1 MRASAGGIIRTKNN
15 GTSNAKL
22 RIVCFM
28 SLLDHLG
35 LVFIALIANG
45 LSALAGG
52 GAGLLQLPA
61 LIFLG
66 LPFPVAL
73 ATHKIAS
80 VALGIGASL
89 RHFRRSIFE
98 GRRLILILATGL
110 PGVVLGAL
118 LVLEIPPRA
127 GEIALGMLTIGL
139 GWYSWRR
146 PQLGREAVTVTGST
160 AHALT
165 GGVGLFLIGVLNGS
179 LTSGTG
185 LMVTLWLVRWYGL
198 SYTQAVAY
206 TLVLVG
212 LFWNGAGALVLG
224 TLGEVRWDW
233 LPALLIGSF
242 LGGYIGASLAHRY
255 GNLLVK
261 RTFEIVTVLTGVGLL
276 LPWP

>member
-1 MRASAGGIIRTKNN
+1 
-15 GTSNAKL
+15 
-22 RIVCFM
+22 M

-35 LVFIALIANG
+35 LALIALVANG

-80 VALGIGASL
+80 VALGAGASL
-89 RHFRRSIFE
+89 RHLKQSTFE
-98 GRRLILILATGL
+98 ARRLGLILGTGL
-110 PGVVLGAL
+110 PGVIIGAL
-118 LVLEIPPRA
+118 VVLEIPPRA
-127 GEIALGMLTIGL
+127 GEIALGILTIGL
-139 GWYSWRR
+139 GWYSFQR
-146 PQLGREAVTVTGST
+146 PQLGQNPISVSHGPAKMIMG
-160 AHALT
+160 AA
-165 GGVGLFLIGVLNGS
+165 GLFVIGVLNGS

-212 LFWNGAGALVLG
+212 LFWNGTGALVLG
-224 TLGEVRWDW
+224 TLGEVRWEW

-242 LGGYIGASLAHRY
+242 AGGYLGASLAHRY
-255 GNLLVK
+255 GNRLIK
-261 RTFEIVTVLTGVGLL
+261 RVFEVVTVLTGLALL
-276 LPWP
+276 LPW

>member
-1 MRASAGGIIRTKNN
+1 
-15 GTSNAKL
+15 
-22 RIVCFM
+22 M
-28 SLLDHLG
+28 STLDHLA
-35 LVFIALIANG
+35 LLLIALVANA
-45 LSALAGG
+45 LSAVAGG

-80 VALGIGASL
+80 VALGAGASL
-89 RHFRRSIFE
+89 RHLKESTFE
-98 GRRLILILATGL
+98 GRRLVLILATGL
-110 PGVVLGAL
+110 PGVLLGAL

-127 GEIALGMLTIGL
+127 GEIALGVLTIGL

-146 PQLGREAVTVTGST
+146 PQLGQTAVIMRSSLGR
-160 AHALT
+160 ALT
-165 GGVGLFLIGVLNGS
+165 GGLGLFLIGVLNGS

-198 SYTQAVAY
+198 SYTRAVAY
-206 TLVLVG
+206 TMVLVG
-212 LFWNGAGALVLG
+212 LFWNGTGALVLG

-233 LPALLIGSF
+233 LPALVVGSF
-242 LGGYIGASLAHRY
+242 AGGYLGASLAYRY
-255 GNLLVK
+255 GNRLVK
-261 RTFEIVTVLTGVGLL
+261 RVFETVTVATGLALL

>member
-1 MRASAGGIIRTKNN
+1 
-15 GTSNAKL
+15 
-22 RIVCFM
+22 M
-28 SLLDHLG
+28 SLLEQFG
-35 LVFIALIANG
+35 LVLIALVANG

-80 VALGIGASL
+80 VALGAGASL
-89 RHFRRSIFE
+89 RHLKQSTFE
-98 GRRLILILATGL
+98 PRRLALILAAGL
-110 PGVVLGAL
+110 PGVLLGAL

-127 GEIALGMLTIGL
+127 GEIALGLLTIGL

-146 PQLGREAVTVTGST
+146 PQLGQQAVPVVSG
-160 AHALT
+160 AMHALA
-165 GGVGLFLIGVLNGS
+165 GALGLFLIGVLNGS

-212 LFWNGAGALVLG
+212 LFWNGTGALVLG
-224 TLGEVRWDW
+224 TLGEVRWEW

-242 LGGYIGASLAHRY
+242 LGGYLGASLAHRY
-255 GNLLVK
+255 GNRLVK
-261 RTFEIVTVLTGVGLL
+261 RVFEIVTVATGLALL
-276 LPWP
+276 LPWI

>member
-1 MRASAGGIIRTKNN
+1 
-15 GTSNAKL
+15 
-22 RIVCFM
+22 M
-28 SLLDHLG
+28 SLLEQFG
-35 LVFIALIANG
+35 LVLIALVANG

-80 VALGIGASL
+80 VALGAGASL
-89 RHFRRSIFE
+89 RHLKQSTFE
-98 GRRLILILATGL
+98 ARRLALILAAGL
-110 PGVVLGAL
+110 PGVLLGAL

-127 GEIALGMLTIGL
+127 GEIALGLLTIGL

-146 PQLGREAVTVTGST
+146 PQLGQQTVTVVSG
-160 AHALT
+160 ARHALT
-165 GGVGLFLIGVLNGS
+165 GALGLFLIGVLNGS

-212 LFWNGAGALVLG
+212 LFWNGTGALVLG
-224 TLGEVRWDW
+224 TLGEVRWEW
-233 LPALLIGSF
+233 LPALLVGSF
-242 LGGYIGASLAHRY
+242 LGGYLGASLAHRY
-255 GNLLVK
+255 GNRVVK
-261 RTFEIVTVLTGVGLL
+261 RVFEVVTVATGLALL
-276 LPWP
+276 LPWI

>member
-1 MRASAGGIIRTKNN
+1 
-15 GTSNAKL
+15 
-22 RIVCFM
+22 M

-35 LVFIALIANG
+35 LVLIALVANG

-80 VALGIGASL
+80 VALGIGASVRHL
-89 RHFRRSIFE
+89 RQSTFEVRRVA
-98 GRRLILILATGL
+98 LVLATGL
-110 PGVVLGAL
+110 PGVVLGAM
-118 LVLEIPPRA
+118 LVIEIPPRA
-127 GEIALGMLTIGL
+127 GEIALGALTIGL

-146 PQLGREAVTVTGST
+146 PQLGQQMVVVAGGA
-160 AHALT
+160 AHALN
-165 GGVGLFLIGVLNGS
+165 GALGLFLIGVLNGS

-212 LFWNGAGALVLG
+212 LFWNGTGALVLG
-224 TLGEVRWDW
+224 TLGEVRWAW

-242 LGGYIGASLAHRY
+242 VGGYLGSSLALHY
-255 GNLLVK
+255 GNRLVK
-261 RTFEIVTVLTGVGLL
+261 RVFEVVTVLTGLALL

>member
-1 MRASAGGIIRTKNN
+1 
-15 GTSNAKL
+15 
-22 RIVCFM
+22 M

-35 LVFIALIANG
+35 LILIALVANG

-80 VALGIGASL
+80 VALGAGASL
-89 RHFRRSIFE
+89 RHLKQSTFE
-98 GRRLILILATGL
+98 ARRLGLILMTGL
-110 PGVVLGAL
+110 PGVILGAL
-118 LVLEIPPRA
+118 VVLEIPPRA
-127 GEIALGMLTIGL
+127 GEIALGILTIGL
-139 GWYSWRR
+139 GWYSFRR
-146 PQLGREAVTVTGST
+146 PQLGQQPISVNHGTIHVVMGA
-160 AHALT
+160 
-165 GGVGLFLIGVLNGS
+165 VGLFLIGVLNGS

-212 LFWNGAGALVLG
+212 LFWNGTGALVLG
-224 TLGEVRWDW
+224 VLGEVRWEW

-242 LGGYIGASLAHRY
+242 AGGYLGASLALHY
-255 GNLLVK
+255 GNRLVK
-261 RTFEIVTVLTGVGLL
+261 RMFELVTVLTGLALL
-276 LPWP
+276 LPW

>member
-1 MRASAGGIIRTKNN
+1 
-15 GTSNAKL
+15 
-22 RIVCFM
+22 M
-28 SLLDHLG
+28 SPLDHLG
-35 LVFIALIANG
+35 LVLIALVANG

-80 VALGIGASL
+80 VALGLGASL
-89 RHFRRSIFE
+89 RHLKQSTFE
-98 GRRLILILATGL
+98 ARRLVLILATGL

-127 GEIALGMLTIGL
+127 GEIALGLLTIAL

-146 PQLGREAVTVTGST
+146 PQLGLSPVSVAGGA
-160 AHALT
+160 AHAL
-165 GGVGLFLIGVLNGS
+165 GGALGLFVIGILNGS

-212 LFWNGAGALVLG
+212 LFWNGTGAVVLG
-224 TLGEVRWDW
+224 TLGEVRWAW

-242 LGGYIGASLAHRY
+242 LGGYLGTALAHHY
-255 GNLLVK
+255 GNRLVK
-261 RTFEIVTVLTGVGLL
+261 RAFETVTVLTGLALL

>member
-1 MRASAGGIIRTKNN
+1 
-15 GTSNAKL
+15 L
-22 RIVCFM
+22 RIVCAM
-28 SLLDHLG
+28 SVLDHLG
-35 LVFIALIANG
+35 LVLIALVANG

-80 VALGIGASL
+80 VALGAGASL
-89 RHFRRSIFE
+89 RHLKENTFE
-98 GRRLILILATGL
+98 RARLALILAAGL

-127 GEIALGMLTIGL
+127 GEIALGILTIAL

-146 PQLGREAVTVTGST
+146 PQLGQHVVAVAGGT

-165 GGVGLFLIGVLNGS
+165 GAAGLFLIGVLNGS

-198 SYTQAVAY
+198 TYTQAVAY

-212 LFWNGAGALVLG
+212 LFWNGTGALVLG
-224 TLGEVRWDW
+224 TLGEVRWAW
-233 LPALLIGSF
+233 LPALLVGSF
-242 LGGYIGASLAHRY
+242 LGGYLGASMAHRY
-255 GNLLVK
+255 GNRLVK
-261 RTFEIVTVLTGVGLL
+261 RVFETVTVLTGLALL
-276 LPWP
+276 LPVL

>member
-1 MRASAGGIIRTKNN
+1 
-15 GTSNAKL
+15 
-22 RIVCFM
+22 M
-28 SLLDHLG
+28 SLLEQFG
-35 LVFIALIANG
+35 LVLIALVANG

-80 VALGIGASL
+80 VALGAGASL
-89 RHFRRSIFE
+89 RHLQKSTFE
-98 GRRLILILATGL
+98 ARRLVLILAAGL
-110 PGVVLGAL
+110 PGVLLGAL

-127 GEIALGMLTIGL
+127 GEIALGLLTIGL

-146 PQLGREAVTVTGST
+146 PQLGQQAVSVVSGVT
-160 AHALT
+160 HALT
-165 GGVGLFLIGVLNGS
+165 GAIGLFLIGVLNGS

-185 LMVTLWLVRWYGL
+185 LMATLWLVRWYGL

-212 LFWNGAGALVLG
+212 LFWNGTGALVLG
-224 TLGEVRWDW
+224 TLGEVRWEW
-233 LPALLIGSF
+233 LPALLVGSF
-242 LGGYIGASLAHRY
+242 LGGYLGASLAHRY
-255 GNLLVK
+255 GNRLVK
-261 RTFEIVTVLTGVGLL
+261 RVFEVVTVAAGLALL
-276 LPWP
+276 LPWI

>member
-1 MRASAGGIIRTKNN
+1 M
-15 GTSNAKL
+15 

-28 SLLDHLG
+28 FPLDHVG
-35 LVFIALIANG
+35 LFLVALVANG

-89 RHFRRSIFE
+89 RHFKQSTFE
-98 GRRLILILATGL
+98 GRRLALILATGL

-127 GEIALGMLTIGL
+127 GEIALGILTIGL

-146 PQLGREAVTVTGST
+146 PQLGRETVVVAGGTAH

-165 GGVGLFLIGVLNGS
+165 GALGLFLIGILNGS

-212 LFWNGAGALVLG
+212 LFWNGTGAVVLG

-233 LPALLIGSF
+233 LPALLVGSF
-242 LGGYIGASLAHRY
+242 IGGYLGAAMAHRY
-255 GNLLVK
+255 GSLLVK
-261 RTFEIVTVLTGVGLL
+261 RTFETVTVLTGVGLL

>member
-1 MRASAGGIIRTKNN
+1 M
-15 GTSNAKL
+15 
-22 RIVCFM
+22 RIVCAM
-28 SLLDHLG
+28 SILDHLG
-35 LVFIALIANG
+35 LILIALVANG

-80 VALGIGASL
+80 VALGAGASV
-89 RHFRRSIFE
+89 RHLKENTFDA
-98 GRRLILILATGL
+98 GRLVLILAAGL
-110 PGVVLGAL
+110 PGVIIGAL

-127 GEIALGMLTIGL
+127 GEIALGLLTIGL

-146 PQLGREAVTVTGST
+146 PQLGQATVTVTSDWT
-160 AHALT
+160 HATT
-165 GGVGLFLIGVLNGS
+165 GALGLFLIGVLNGS

-212 LFWNGAGALVLG
+212 LFWNGTGALVLG

-242 LGGYIGASLAHRY
+242 AGGYLGASLAHRY
-255 GNLLVK
+255 GNRLVK
-261 RTFEIVTVLTGVGLL
+261 RVFEIVTVLTGIALL
-276 LPWP
+276 LPGP

>member
-1 MRASAGGIIRTKNN
+1 M
-15 GTSNAKL
+15 

-28 SLLDHLG
+28 FPLDHVG
-35 LVFIALIANG
+35 LFLVALVANG

-80 VALGIGASL
+80 VALGIGAGLQHLKQST
-89 RHFRRSIFE
+89 FE
-98 GRRLILILATGL
+98 IRRLVLILATGL

-118 LVLEIPPRA
+118 VVLEIPPRT
-127 GEIALGMLTIGL
+127 GEVALGILTIGL

-146 PQLGREAVTVTGST
+146 PKLGRETVSVAASTG
-160 AHALT
+160 HALT
-165 GGVGLFLIGVLNGS
+165 GALGLFLIGVLNGS

-212 LFWNGAGALVLG
+212 LFWNGTGAVVLG

-233 LPALLIGSF
+233 LPALLVGSF
-242 LGGYIGASLAHRY
+242 IGGYLGAAMAHRY
-255 GNLLVK
+255 GSLLVK
-261 RTFEIVTVLTGVGLL
+261 RTFETVTVLTGVGLL

>member
-1 MRASAGGIIRTKNN
+1 
-15 GTSNAKL
+15 
-22 RIVCFM
+22 M
-28 SLLDHLG
+28 SPLDHLG
-35 LVFIALIANG
+35 LVLIALVANG

-80 VALGIGASL
+80 VALGLGASL
-89 RHFRRSIFE
+89 RHLKQSTFE
-98 GRRLILILATGL
+98 TRRLVLILATGL

-127 GEIALGMLTIGL
+127 GEIALGLLTIAL

-146 PQLGREAVTVTGST
+146 PQLGLSPVSVAGG
-160 AHALT
+160 AKHALA
-165 GGVGLFLIGVLNGS
+165 GALGLFVIGILNGS

-212 LFWNGAGALVLG
+212 LFWNGTGALVLG
-224 TLGEVRWDW
+224 TLGEVRWAW

-242 LGGYIGASLAHRY
+242 LGGYLGTALAQRY
-255 GNLLVK
+255 GNRLVK
-261 RTFEIVTVLTGVGLL
+261 RAFEIVTVLTGLALL

>member
-1 MRASAGGIIRTKNN
+1 
-15 GTSNAKL
+15 
-22 RIVCFM
+22 M
-28 SLLDHLG
+28 SLLEQFG
-35 LVFIALIANG
+35 LVLIALVANG

-80 VALGIGASL
+80 VALGAGASL
-89 RHFRRSIFE
+89 RHLKQSTFE
-98 GRRLILILATGL
+98 PRRLALILAAGL
-110 PGVVLGAL
+110 PGVLLGAL

-127 GEIALGMLTIGL
+127 GEIALGLLTIGL

-146 PQLGREAVTVTGST
+146 PQLGQQAVPVVSG
-160 AHALT
+160 AMHALA
-165 GGVGLFLIGVLNGS
+165 GALGLFLIGVLNGS

-224 TLGEVRWDW
+224 TLGEVRWEW

-242 LGGYIGASLAHRY
+242 LGGYLGASLAHRY
-255 GNLLVK
+255 GNRLVK
-261 RTFEIVTVLTGVGLL
+261 RVFEIVTVATGLALL
-276 LPWP
+276 LPWI

>member
-1 MRASAGGIIRTKNN
+1 MFADTGEATTIHGRSGI
-15 GTSNAKL
+15 NA
-22 RIVCFM
+22 RIVSLM
-28 SLLDHLG
+28 SLLDQLG
-35 LVFIALIANG
+35 LTLIALVANG

-80 VALGIGASL
+80 VALGAGASL
-89 RHFRRSIFE
+89 RHLQQSTFQA
-98 GRRLILILATGL
+98 RRLVLILATGL
-110 PGVVLGAL
+110 PGVILGAL

-127 GEIALGMLTIGL
+127 GEVALGILTVAL

-146 PQLGREAVTVTGST
+146 PQLGQDTVLITAGL
-160 AHALT
+160 AHALI
-165 GGVGLFLIGVLNGS
+165 GALGLFLIGVLNGS

-212 LFWNGAGALVLG
+212 LFWNGTGALVLG
-224 TLGEVRWDW
+224 TLGEVRWTW

-242 LGGYIGASLAHRY
+242 AGGYLGTSLALRY
-255 GNLLVK
+255 GNRLVK
-261 RTFEIVTVLTGVGLL
+261 RVFEVVTVLTGLALL

>member
-1 MRASAGGIIRTKNN
+1 MFAPSDGTITTNGKSSAN
-15 GTSNAKL
+15 L
-22 RIVCFM
+22 RIVCLM
-28 SLLDHLG
+28 SPLDHLA
-35 LVFIALIANG
+35 LVLISLTANG

-89 RHFRRSIFE
+89 RHLKQSTFE
-98 GRRLILILATGL
+98 ARRLALILATGL
-110 PGVVLGAL
+110 PGVVLGAM
-118 LVLEIPPRA
+118 LVLEIPPRV
-127 GEIALGMLTIGL
+127 GEIALGALTIGL

-146 PQLGREAVTVTGST
+146 PQLGQQMVAVAGDAT
-160 AHALT
+160 HALI
-165 GGVGLFLIGVLNGS
+165 GALGLFLIGVLNGS

-206 TLVLVG
+206 TMVLVG
-212 LFWNGAGALVLG
+212 LFWNGTGALVLG
-224 TLGEVRWDW
+224 TLGEVRWAW

-242 LGGYIGASLAHRY
+242 VGGYLGSSLALRY
-255 GNLLVK
+255 GNRLVK
-261 RTFEIVTVLTGVGLL
+261 RVFEVVTVLTGLALL

>member
-1 MRASAGGIIRTKNN
+1 
-15 GTSNAKL
+15 
-22 RIVCFM
+22 M

-89 RHFRRSIFE
+89 RHFKQSTFE
-98 GRRLILILATGL
+98 RRRLVLILVTGL
-110 PGVVLGAL
+110 PGAILGAL
-118 LVLEIPPRA
+118 LVLEIPPRV
-127 GEIALGMLTIGL
+127 GEVALGVLTIGL

-146 PQLGREAVTVTGST
+146 PQLGRETVTVSGNA
-160 AHALT
+160 AHALI
-165 GGVGLFLIGVLNGS
+165 GALGLFLIGVLNGS

-212 LFWNGAGALVLG
+212 MFWNGTGAVVLG

-233 LPALLIGSF
+233 LPALLLGSV
-242 LGGYIGASLAHRY
+242 LGGYVGASLAHRY

-261 RTFEIVTVLTGVGLL
+261 RTFETVTVLTGLGLL

>member
-1 MRASAGGIIRTKNN
+1 M
-15 GTSNAKL
+15 

-28 SLLDHLG
+28 FPLDHVG
-35 LVFIALIANG
+35 LFLVALVANG

-89 RHFRRSIFE
+89 RHFKQSTFE
-98 GRRLILILATGL
+98 SRRLALILATGL

-127 GEIALGMLTIGL
+127 GEIALGILTIGL

-146 PQLGREAVTVTGST
+146 PQLGRETVVVAGGT

-165 GGVGLFLIGVLNGS
+165 GALGLFLIGILNGS

-212 LFWNGAGALVLG
+212 LFWNGAGAVVLG

-233 LPALLIGSF
+233 LPALLVGSF
-242 LGGYIGASLAHRY
+242 IGGYLGAAMAHRY
-255 GNLLVK
+255 GSLLVK
-261 RTFEIVTVLTGVGLL
+261 RTFETVTVLTGVGLL